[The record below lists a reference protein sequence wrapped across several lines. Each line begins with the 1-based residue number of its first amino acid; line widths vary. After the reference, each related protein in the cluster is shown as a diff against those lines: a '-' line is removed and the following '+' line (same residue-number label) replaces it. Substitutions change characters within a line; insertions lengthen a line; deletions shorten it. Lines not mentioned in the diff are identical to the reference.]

1 MDFAGRSILI
11 DVAGDIAQG
20 PCATLKRF
28 NPGSVFSLL
37 PSVSLLEQCM
47 QQCIRATT
55 RIGNGMGIKTG
66 VPLAS
71 TGHYRSGVAA
81 RLSGLH
87 PETLRVWERRYAIV
101 GPQRSFGGQR
111 LYSAFDVRRL
121 IHIKQLVDL
130 GHAIGVVAALSP
142 SSLSSMHAAALERD
156 LFGGRAGPGVPANTT
171 GQTTPEPAS
180 REQAPVRTALVGAM
194 LVADNLQQLIDD
206 ARLCLVARCPDAST
220 ASSALSQIKAELL
233 ITEMPKL
240 DSHAEAMVSKL
251 VHACSAE
258 RAVVYYR
265 HASTAVIRRLRRAGH
280 TVTRSPSAVVA
291 IESQAVASL
300 SAAECSAQAV
310 PGGVDFA
317 LTDGP
322 DHGDTLRLSRL
333 LLELLAFER
342 EDCASVTWSVEQK
355 QCRAELRRMVSQ
367 TRQLL
372 RRSLRFATAST
383 AGNAALLVLRG

>member
-1 MDFAGRSILI
+1 
-11 DVAGDIAQG
+11 
-20 PCATLKRF
+20 
-28 NPGSVFSLL
+28 
-37 PSVSLLEQCM
+37 
-47 QQCIRATT
+47 
-55 RIGNGMGIKTG
+55 MGTKTG

-101 GPQRSFGGQR
+101 GPQRSLGGQR

-121 IHIKQLVDL
+121 ILIKQLVDL

-142 SSLSSMHAAALERD
+142 GSLSSMHAAALERD
-156 LFGGRAGPGVPANTT
+156 LLGGRAEPGVPAKAT
-171 GQTTPEPAS
+171 GQTTSEPAS

-206 ARLCLVARCPDAST
+206 ARLCLVAHCPDAST

-233 ITEMPKL
+233 ITEMPNL
-240 DSHAEAMVSKL
+240 DSKAEATVSQL
-251 VHACSAE
+251 VHACSAD

-280 TVTRSPSAVVA
+280 TVTRSPSAVLA
-291 IESQAVASL
+291 IESQAMVSL
-300 SAAECSAQAV
+300 SAAERSAQAV
-310 PGGVDFA
+310 PGGVDIA
-317 LTDGP
+317 LTDGLEQ
-322 DHGDTLRLSRL
+322 GDTLRLSRL

-342 EDCASVTWSVEQK
+342 EDSASATWSVEQK
-355 QCRAELRRMVSQ
+355 QCRVDLRRLLSQ

-372 RRSLRFATAST
+372 RRSLRFASAPAAPNSASLEM
-383 AGNAALLVLRG
+383 AQSDSAV